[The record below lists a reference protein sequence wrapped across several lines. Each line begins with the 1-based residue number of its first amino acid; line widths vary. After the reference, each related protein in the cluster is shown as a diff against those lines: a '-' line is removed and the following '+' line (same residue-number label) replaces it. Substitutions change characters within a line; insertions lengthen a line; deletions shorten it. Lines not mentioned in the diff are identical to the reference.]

1 KEWTMEPSDD
11 YSNLSH
17 MYSEVT
23 GQYQRYMVH
32 VARNIGG
39 YYETY
44 KTVEQEGNIFDA
56 TPKSMQ
62 KDAVS
67 FLHKNLF
74 ETPTWLI
81 DNNILNKINSP
92 SADQLSSIQDGM
104 MGSLL
109 SASRLGRMIN
119 AGNRFGNTYNID
131 EYFSDLKKG
140 IWSEI
145 PGRKKIDNYRR
156 NLQKSY
162 VERMLALLNPT
173 SSSVVVTGFSISFG
187 PDTKKTDIRSMVRAH
202 LTSLRN
208 EIVSAIPSYADN
220 MSRYHLQ
227 DLSER
232 IKQTLNPNN

>member
-1 KEWTMEPSDD
+1 
-11 YSNLSH
+11 
-17 MYSEVT
+17 MYGQVV
-23 GQYQRYMVH
+23 GQYQRYLGH

-62 KDAVS
+62 KDAVV

-92 SADQLSSIQDGM
+92 SADQVSTIQDGM

-109 SASRLGRMIN
+109 STSRLGRMVT
-119 AGNRFGNTYNID
+119 AGNRFDNTYNID
-131 EYFSDLKKG
+131 EYFADLKKG

-145 PGRKKIDNYRR
+145 PARKKIDNYRR

-162 VERMLALLNPT
+162 VERMIALLNPT
-173 SSSVVVTGFSISFG
+173 AAPVVISGFSISFG
-187 PDTKKTDIRSMVRAH
+187 PDTKKTDISSMVRAH
-202 LTSLRN
+202 LSSLRN
-208 EIVSAIPSYADN
+208 ELVSAAPAYADN

-227 DLSER
+227 DLAER
-232 IKQTLNPNN
+232 IKQALNPNN